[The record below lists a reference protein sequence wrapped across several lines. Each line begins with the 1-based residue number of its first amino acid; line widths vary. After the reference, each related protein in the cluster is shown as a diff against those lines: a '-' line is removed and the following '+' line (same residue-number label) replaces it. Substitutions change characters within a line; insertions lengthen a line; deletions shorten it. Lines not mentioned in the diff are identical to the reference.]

1 MRIIRE
7 REREMKATEKNEAE
21 KEKRMKSTG
30 IKQKWK
36 NKHGSY
42 QER

>member
-1 MRIIRE
+1 
-7 REREMKATEKNEAE
+7 MKAIEKNEAE
-21 KEKRMKSTG
+21 EEERMKRKRG
-30 IKQKWK
+30 EKIKKKDWE